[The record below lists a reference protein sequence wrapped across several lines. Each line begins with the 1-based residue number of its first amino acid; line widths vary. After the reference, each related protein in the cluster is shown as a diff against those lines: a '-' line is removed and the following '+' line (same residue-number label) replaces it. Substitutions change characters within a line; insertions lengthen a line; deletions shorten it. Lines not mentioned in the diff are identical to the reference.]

1 MRSTR
6 CEGGAKRYEPRC
18 EGRCEADGP
27 GTFHGVESDREPSL
41 SSAMSVYFL
50 GPCKN
55 GNPIK
60 IGVAK
65 DIHRRRRTLQTGNP
79 APLEVMGWITSDD
92 DYGLE
97 ASVHKIFETRRVSGE
112 WFDIQPADILSVLR
126 DAGINGFVAKNA
138 DAFQIIG
145 RDNDAVP
152 EYLGVWNWG
161 DLEFE
166 ECCPF
171 CGCLCGMHF
180 QDASSMYYC
189 ISCDTLTDFSEL
201 SPHHDD

>member
-1 MRSTR
+1 M
-6 CEGGAKRYEPRC
+6 P
-18 EGRCEADGP
+18 
-27 GTFHGVESDREPSL
+27 
-41 SSAMSVYFL
+41 VYFI
-50 GPCKN
+50 GPSQN

-60 IGVAK
+60 VGVAK
-65 DIHRRRRTLQTGNP
+65 DIRSRHRALQTGNP

-92 DYGLE
+92 DYRLE
-97 ASVHKIFETRRVSGE
+97 KSVHQTFEAKRVRGE
-112 WFDIQPADILSVLR
+112 WFNIEPADILSVLR

-145 RDNDAVP
+145 HDSAVH
-152 EYLGVWNWG
+152 EYLGVWSWG
-161 DLEFE
+161 DLELE

-180 QDASSMYYC
+180 QDASAMYHC
-189 ISCDTLTDFSEL
+189 LNCDTLTDFSEL